1 MCAFPPQRS
10 SSCVAVFFGFLHTLH
25 FVNISCTCID
35 LARESVLSSFTDG
48 VCVLFNHHVAL
59 KKCRPPPVWPQ
70 QVALLSCLIVVK
82 YYINL
87 RWAAFPTVVDKMR
100 YKVKISLFFWGKLHV
115 SAQHYRGFYCWHYSF
130 SLRFRSPALFQAQNK
145 CLQYFT
151 SCPVMWKC
159 YLFARLSGILWIF
172 VSLKI
177 RHLGTY
183 CYFLS
188 CQASLALSWGNTK
201 YTSTAD

>member
-151 SCPVMWKC
+151 SCHVKMLLICQTFRYFVDICIFKNKTFRDIL
-159 YLFARLSGILWIF
+159 LFS
-172 VSLKI
+172 
-177 RHLGTY
+177 
-183 CYFLS
+183 FLPS
-188 CQASLALSWGNTK
+188 
-201 YTSTAD
+201 